1 MWMLEWIKLLDDL
14 STEELAQLE
23 VFCQQKFLKKGEI
36 LFEEWQEANAMYL
49 LIDWKIEIYKKKWI
63 KNITL
68 GVLEPE
74 EILGEMAVFGSDWIR
89 MAWAKA
95 KEDTILITIL
105 TFSMK
110 GLTEKHPLIMQ
121 KIQELIEKRMYE
133 NKMKGA

>member
-49 LIDWKIEIYKKKWI
+49 LVDWKIEIYKKKWI

-74 EILGEMAVFGSDWIR
+74 EILGEMAVFGPVWKR

-95 KEDTILITIL
+95 KEDTTLITIL

-110 GLTEKHPLIMQ
+110 GLTQKYPLIMQ